1 METPYFTLC
10 GEPIS
15 FYLNGLEFISL
26 EDVKKFFKI
35 NKNFSIDDLKITVYS
50 LGRPNYINIE
60 SSLKEERIIYY
71 EDNEIQWNCKKDC
84 GNCYLGNP

>member
-1 METPYFTLC
+1 MEIPYFTLC

-26 EDVKKFFKI
+26 KDVKKFLSV
-35 NKNFSIDDLKITVYS
+35 NKNFSIEDLEIMVWS

-60 SSLKEERIIYY
+60 KSLEKNIVVYY
-71 EDNEIQWNCKKDC
+71 EDDEIQWMCKKDC
-84 GNCYLGNP
+84 DNCCLGNP

>member
-1 METPYFTLC
+1 MEIPYFTLC

-26 EDVKKFFKI
+26 EDVKKFLKL
-35 NKNFSIDDLKITVYS
+35 NKNFSINDLKITAYP
-50 LGRPNYINIE
+50 LGRPNYVNIE
-60 SSLKEERIIYY
+60 NSIKEKKIVYY

-84 GNCYLGNP
+84 DNCYLGNP